1 MDIKLLEA
9 ERKMLIN
16 MLTLA
21 KKDLTNSPPGK
32 LRTKINKTT
41 PVYYY
46 RESPSD
52 KYGTY
57 IKSKDR
63 KLAIALAQKGYAEDM
78 IKIIEKRISILDNL
92 LESYTK
98 QKLTTIYEEYAP
110 ARRKLITPYV
120 ISDEEYIRHWLVS
133 GISGTSAAAGV
144 SATTGTATAAG
155 VSATTGTS
163 AATARSATTGRSTT
177 AGIPGTSA
185 TTATSATTGTSSGRV
200 RQKTDQ
206 LSNRQHSSSSLNMI
220 TAPYQAFS
228 NDSCANNPQSKDN
241 RIFTTAHGEKVRS
254 KSEVIIADTLLR
266 MGIPY
271 IYEKPYYYDGNKSF
285 NPDFTVLNVKR
296 RKEIYIEHFGK
307 MGSAGYRADF
317 FWKMKTF
324 GQIGIVQGENL
335 VMTFE
340 DEDHPF
346 DIAYYINDIKRMC
359 FE

>member
-1 MDIKLLEA
+1 MLL
-9 ERKMLIN
+9 N

-78 IKIIEKRISILDNL
+78 IRIIEKRISILDKL

-120 ISDEEYIRHWLVS
+120 ISDEEYIRHWLAS
-133 GISGTSAAAGV
+133 GISGTA
-144 SATTGTATAAG
+144 ATAG
-155 VSATTGTS
+155 ISATTGTS
-163 AATARSATTGRSTT
+163 TATARSATTGRSTT

-185 TTATSATTGTSSGRV
+185 TTATSAAAGRSSGRV
-200 RQKTDQ
+200 RQKTNYQ
-206 LSNRQHSSSSLNMI
+206 LSNNQSSSSSLNMI

-359 FE
+359 LE

>member
-1 MDIKLLEA
+1 MLL
-9 ERKMLIN
+9 N

-63 KLAIALAQKGYAEDM
+63 KFAIALAQKGYAEDM
-78 IKIIEKRISILDNL
+78 IRIIEKRISILDKL

-120 ISDEEYIRHWLVS
+120 ISDEEYIRQWLVS

-144 SATTGTATAAG
+144 SATTGTSAAAG
-155 VSATTGTS
+155 
-163 AATARSATTGRSTT
+163 R
-177 AGIPGTSA
+177 
-185 TTATSATTGTSSGRV
+185 SSGRV
-200 RQKTDQ
+200 RQKTNQ
-206 LSNRQHSSSSLNMI
+206 LSNNQSSSSSLNMI

-324 GQIGIVQGENL
+324 GQIGIVQGKNL

-359 FE
+359 LE

>member
-9 ERKMLIN
+9 ERKMLLN

-78 IKIIEKRISILDNL
+78 IRIIEKRISILDKL

-120 ISDEEYIRHWLVS
+120 ISDEEYIRHWLAS

-144 SATTGTATAAG
+144 SATTGTSAAAG

-163 AATARSATTGRSTT
+163 AATA
-177 AGIPGTSA
+177 TSA
-185 TTATSATTGTSSGRV
+185 AAGRSSGRV
-200 RQKTDQ
+200 RQKTNQ
-206 LSNRQHSSSSLNMI
+206 LSNNQSSSSSLNMI

-324 GQIGIVQGENL
+324 GQIGIVQGKNL

-359 FE
+359 LE

>member
-9 ERKMLIN
+9 ERKMLLN

-32 LRTKINKTT
+32 LRAKINKTT

-78 IKIIEKRISILDNL
+78 IRIIEKRISILDNL

-133 GISGTSAAAGV
+133 GISGTSA
-144 SATTGTATAAG
+144 
-155 VSATTGTS
+155 
-163 AATARSATTGRSTT
+163 TTGR
-177 AGIPGTSA
+177 
-185 TTATSATTGTSSGRV
+185 SSGRV
-200 RQKTDQ
+200 RQKTNQ
-206 LSNRQHSSSSLNMI
+206 LSNNQSSSSSLSMI

-228 NDSCANNPQSKDN
+228 NDSCANDPQSKDN

-285 NPDFTVLNVKR
+285 NPDFTVLNVRR

-359 FE
+359 LE

>member
-1 MDIKLLEA
+1 MVQGRIKLDIKLLEA
-9 ERKMLIN
+9 ERKMLLN

-78 IKIIEKRISILDNL
+78 IRIIEKRISILDKL

-120 ISDEEYIRHWLVS
+120 ISDEEYIRHWLAS

-144 SATTGTATAAG
+144 SATTGTSAAAG

-163 AATARSATTGRSTT
+163 AATA
-177 AGIPGTSA
+177 TSA
-185 TTATSATTGTSSGRV
+185 AAGRSSGRV
-200 RQKTDQ
+200 RQKTNQ
-206 LSNRQHSSSSLNMI
+206 LSNNQSSSSSLNMI

-359 FE
+359 LE

>member
-1 MDIKLLEA
+1 MLL
-9 ERKMLIN
+9 N

-78 IKIIEKRISILDNL
+78 IRIIEKRISILDKL

-120 ISDEEYIRHWLVS
+120 MSDEEYIRHWLAS
-133 GISGTSAAAGV
+133 GISGTAA
-144 SATTGTATAAG
+144 AAG

-163 AATARSATTGRSTT
+163 ATTARSATTGRSTT
-177 AGIPGTSA
+177 AGILGTSA
-185 TTATSATTGTSSGRV
+185 TTATSAAAGRSSGRV
-200 RQKTDQ
+200 RQKTNQ
-206 LSNRQHSSSSLNMI
+206 LSNNQSNSSSLNMI

-359 FE
+359 LE

>member
-1 MDIKLLEA
+1 MLL
-9 ERKMLIN
+9 N

-78 IKIIEKRISILDNL
+78 IRIIEKRISILDKL

-120 ISDEEYIRHWLVS
+120 ISDEEYIRHWLAS
-133 GISGTSAAAGV
+133 GISGTAAAAGI
-144 SATTGTATAAG
+144 
-155 VSATTGTS
+155 SATTGTS
-163 AATARSATTGRSTT
+163 TTV
-177 AGIPGTSA
+177 GIPGTSA
-185 TTATSATTGTSSGRV
+185 TTATSATTGRSSGRV
-200 RQKTDQ
+200 RQKTNQ
-206 LSNRQHSSSSLNMI
+206 LSNNQSSSSSLNMI

-346 DIAYYINDIKRMC
+346 DIAYYINDIIRMC
-359 FE
+359 LE

>member
-1 MDIKLLEA
+1 MLL
-9 ERKMLIN
+9 N

-78 IKIIEKRISILDNL
+78 IRIIEKRISILDKL

-133 GISGTSAAAGV
+133 GISGTAAAAEFSATANR
-144 SATTGTATAAG
+144 SATTGISAAASR
-155 VSATTGTS
+155 SATTGTS
-163 AATARSATTGRSTT
+163 AAASRSGTPASAGR
-177 AGIPGTSA
+177 
-185 TTATSATTGTSSGRV
+185 SSGRV
-200 RQKTDQ
+200 RQKTNQ
-206 LSNRQHSSSSLNMI
+206 LSNNQSSSSSLSMI

-285 NPDFTVLNVKR
+285 NPDFTVLNVRR

-359 FE
+359 LE

>member
-1 MDIKLLEA
+1 
-9 ERKMLIN
+9 

-21 KKDLTNSPPGK
+21 KKDLTNCPPGK

-41 PVYYY
+41 RVYYY
-46 RESPSD
+46 RKSPSD

-78 IKIIEKRISILDNL
+78 IKIIEKRISILDKL
-92 LESYTK
+92 LESYTE

-110 ARRKLITPYV
+110 ARRKLINPYV
-120 ISDEEYIRHWLVS
+120 ISDEEYVKRWLDS
-133 GISGTSAAAGV
+133 GISSTVGLPATLGISSTVGSPATLGISSAAGS
-144 SATTGTATAAG
+144 SATVGSS
-155 VSATTGTS
+155 SAHT
-163 AATARSATTGRSTT
+163 
-177 AGIPGTSA
+177 
-185 TTATSATTGTSSGRV
+185 
-200 RQKTDQ
+200 RQKTYQ
-206 LSNRQHSSSSLNMI
+206 SSNNERSSSSLSK
-220 TAPYQAFS
+220 TTEPYQVFS
-228 NDSCANNPQSKDN
+228 DDSRANNPQSKDN
-241 RIFTTAHGEKVRS
+241 RIFSTARGEKVRS
-254 KSEVIIADTLLR
+254 KSEVIIADTLFR

-285 NPDFTVLNVKR
+285 DPDFTVLNVRR

-307 MGSAGYRADF
+307 MDSAGYRTKF

-340 DEDHPF
+340 DKDHPF
-346 DIAYYINDIKRMC
+346 DIADYINDIKRMC
-359 FE
+359 LE

>member
-1 MDIKLLEA
+1 MLL
-9 ERKMLIN
+9 N

-120 ISDEEYIRHWLVS
+120 MSDEEYIRHWLAS
-133 GISGTSAAAGV
+133 GISDTAAAAGI
-144 SATTGTATAAG
+144 SATT
-155 VSATTGTS
+155 
-163 AATARSATTGRSTT
+163 
-177 AGIPGTSA
+177 GTSA
-185 TTATSATTGTSSGRV
+185 TTATSATTGRSSGRV
-200 RQKTDQ
+200 RQKTNQ
-206 LSNRQHSSSSLNMI
+206 LSNNQSSSSSLNMI

-285 NPDFTVLNVKR
+285 NPDFTILNVKR

-359 FE
+359 LE

>member
-9 ERKMLIN
+9 ERKMLLN

-78 IKIIEKRISILDNL
+78 IRIIEKRISILDNL

-133 GISGTSAAAGV
+133 GISGTAAAAGF
-144 SATTGTATAAG
+144 SATA
-155 VSATTGTS
+155 SRSGTS
-163 AATARSATTGRSTT
+163 A
-177 AGIPGTSA
+177 
-185 TTATSATTGTSSGRV
+185 RV
-200 RQKTDQ
+200 RQKTNQ
-206 LSNRQHSSSSLNMI
+206 LSNNQSSSSSLSMI

-285 NPDFTVLNVKR
+285 NPDFTVLNVRR

-359 FE
+359 LE

>member
-1 MDIKLLEA
+1 MVQGRIKLDIKLLEA
-9 ERKMLIN
+9 ERKMLLN

-78 IKIIEKRISILDNL
+78 IRIIEKRISILDKL

-120 ISDEEYIRHWLVS
+120 ISDEEYIRHWLAS
-133 GISGTSAAAGV
+133 GISGTAA
-144 SATTGTATAAG
+144 AAG

-163 AATARSATTGRSTT
+163 A
-177 AGIPGTSA
+177 
-185 TTATSATTGTSSGRV
+185 TTATSAAAGRSSGRV
-200 RQKTDQ
+200 RQKTNQ
-206 LSNRQHSSSSLNMI
+206 LSNNQSSSSSLNMI

-271 IYEKPYYYDGNKSF
+271 IYEKPFYYDGNKSF

-359 FE
+359 LE

>member
-9 ERKMLIN
+9 ERKMLLN
-16 MLTLA
+16 MLALA

-78 IKIIEKRISILDNL
+78 IGIIEKRISILDKL

-120 ISDEEYIRHWLVS
+120 ISDEEYIRHWLAS
-133 GISGTSAAAGV
+133 GISGTAAAAG
-144 SATTGTATAAG
+144 
-155 VSATTGTS
+155 
-163 AATARSATTGRSTT
+163 R
-177 AGIPGTSA
+177 
-185 TTATSATTGTSSGRV
+185 SSGRAG
-200 RQKTDQ
+200 QKTNQ
-206 LSNRQHSSSSLNMI
+206 LSNRQRSSSSLSMI

-285 NPDFTVLNVKR
+285 NPDFTVLNVRR

-359 FE
+359 LD

>member
-1 MDIKLLEA
+1 MLL
-9 ERKMLIN
+9 N
-16 MLTLA
+16 MLALA

-78 IKIIEKRISILDNL
+78 IRIIEKRISFLDKL

-120 ISDEEYIRHWLVS
+120 ISDEEYIRHWLAS
-133 GISGTSAAAGV
+133 GISGTAAAA
-144 SATTGTATAAG
+144 SRSGT
-155 VSATTGTS
+155 
-163 AATARSATTGRSTT
+163 SATTGRS
-177 AGIPGTSA
+177 
-185 TTATSATTGTSSGRV
+185 SGRV
-200 RQKTDQ
+200 RQNTNQ
-206 LSNRQHSSSSLNMI
+206 LSNNQSSSSSLSMI

-228 NDSCANNPQSKDN
+228 NDSCANITQSKDN

-285 NPDFTVLNVKR
+285 NPDFTVLNVRR

-359 FE
+359 LE